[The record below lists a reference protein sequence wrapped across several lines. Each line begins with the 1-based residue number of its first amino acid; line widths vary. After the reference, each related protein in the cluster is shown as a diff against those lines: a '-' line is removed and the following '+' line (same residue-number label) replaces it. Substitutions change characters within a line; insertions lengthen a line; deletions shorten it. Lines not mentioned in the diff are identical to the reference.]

1 MTWGH
6 SEHIAFKDKQICWY
20 ILNICILENCRW
32 NADAFVYDIHEINIA
47 AGHRACFRSKIILK
61 CEFHQFCSS
70 IQQKTHLME
79 SKVRKECLRC
89 VPHDMSDFFFKPN
102 YGAEFRKTTLTSFE
116 LEWNL
121 QQTESSFDWLKLG
134 SCYEF
139 LINPLCTQFIEKKIY
154 STMYDEI
161 GRIFPC

>member
-1 MTWGH
+1 MH
-6 SEHIAFKDKQICWY
+6 SCM
-20 ILNICILENCRW
+20 IL
-32 NADAFVYDIHEINIA
+32 DDIHEINIA

-70 IQQKTHLME
+70 IQQKTRLME

-102 YGAEFRKTTLTSFE
+102 SWAEFRTTTLTSFE

-139 LINPLCTQFIEKKIY
+139 LINPLYIQFIEKKILDY
-154 STMYDEI
+154 VWWNWQDFSMLKLFRLKWWKVDD
-161 GRIFPC
+161 